1 MKTQKNPGEMVAL
14 VFKAVGLAM
23 AVAVIVLNA
32 LGTVAIETSVTL
44 LGIGLFGVAV
54 AALDKEAS

>member
-14 VFKAVGLAM
+14 VFTAVGLAM

-54 AALDKEAS
+54 AALDREAS